1 MSPFVSVIIPCHNAE
16 KFIGECLESVIQ
28 QTYTET
34 EIICVE
40 NNSSDNT
47 LSVLNEYQKNHP
59 QKIII
64 ISESQPGANLAR
76 NSGLAIAKGEWI
88 QFLDADD
95 ILLPEKI
102 NSQINLISQTNS
114 DLVVGNYSRTE
125 NNKTENII
133 QIKNSWEGLIKGRLG
148 FTSSNLWK
156 KSVLINVGGWD
167 NIKSSQEAVLMF
179 KILKQEGI
187 VLFDE
192 KFNTVKMERT
202 SSSISKTNVKDNII
216 RYIELRISIWD
227 YLKSSTQLTDHL
239 MNVLKINV
247 FDSIRILYSENKEA
261 GIDLYNK
268 YVKDKFEPVSSS
280 SSSAFYLFLYK
291 LMGFRLTQKILG

>member
-64 ISESQPGANLAR
+64 ISESQPGASLAR